1 MWARVVEVTLGCW
14 LVISPFI
21 FRHPTDATFLWIND
35 VATGAIVITI
45 ALVSIW
51 PRLEK
56 LHFLQLAVAAY
67 LVLVAFLAA
76 PPPPPA
82 PHQNHVTLALLLII
96 LAIIPTRGT
105 RPPRSWEVFY
115 EERRQAGKSV

>member
-14 LVISPFI
+14 LAISPFI
-21 FRHPTDATFLWIND
+21 FRHPTEATFLWIND
-35 VATGAIVITI
+35 MATGAAVITI

-56 LHFLQLAVAAY
+56 MHYLQLFVAVY

-82 PHQNHVTLALLLII
+82 PYQNHMTLALLLII
-96 LAIIPTRGT
+96 MGVIPTRGT
-105 RPPRSWEVFY
+105 RPPRSWEKFY
-115 EERRQAGKSV
+115 VQRRAGKMI